1 MGKKQKANEPSPQN
15 GQKNQSAE
23 DISPG
28 LKIVI
33 NKNNQL
39 YDTLKDPKRVLYAGL
54 LLIIFSVVLFIG
66 LTSLSLAIKDRI
78 PYKTVM
84 SNEYGVFEMRNEKS
98 DNFYFLFNTAELWGS
113 SGIRVHEGQ
122 RLFIKASGIYNT
134 ELRHM
139 TEKDSTIYWINA
151 NGRAVEKG
159 PNSTRDRIL
168 KEHNTLLYESA
179 DPGCLLAIVID
190 NEKKLSQWQHYE
202 IYYDRFIDNDS
213 SIKAIKAIGANTDYI
228 VPHDGTLLFAVNDI
242 VFTENNRRIIKDLK
256 DKTNCKEIDTL
267 CSKIEKLE
275 NECKKYE
282 SMNNKENYAKTKHH
296 LERMWYDDNVGSFLI
311 VIERPRSQDNVD

>member
-1 MGKKQKANEPSPQN
+1 MGTKQPANESSPQN
-15 GQKNQSAE
+15 SQGHQSTE
-23 DISPG
+23 DVKQD

-39 YDTLKDPKRVLYAGL
+39 YETLKSPKRVLYAGL
-54 LLIIFSVVLFIG
+54 LLMVFSIVLFLG

-84 SNEYGVFEMRNEKS
+84 SNEYGVFEMRNERS

-113 SGIRVHEGQ
+113 SGIKVRKGQ

-151 NGRAVEKG
+151 NGRAAEKG
-159 PNSTRDRIL
+159 PNSSRDKIL
-168 KEHNTLLYESA
+168 KEYKTLLHESA
-179 DPGCLLAIVID
+179 DPGCLLAFVID
-190 NEKKLSQWQHYE
+190 DDILLSQWQHYE
-202 IYYDRFIDNDS
+202 IYYDEFMKNNPT
-213 SIKAIKAIGANTDYI
+213 IKAIGSNTDYV
-228 VPHDGTLLFAVNDI
+228 VPNDGTLLFAVNDV
-242 VFTENNRRIIKDLK
+242 VFTDTIRQKIKDLK
-256 DKTNCKEIDTL
+256 SEVQDAGIDSLYKRIDYLEKRYKQYVSEKEV
-267 CSKIEKLE
+267 EKSE
-275 NECKKYE
+275 
-282 SMNNKENYAKTKHH
+282 KTKHH

-311 VIERPRSQDNVD
+311 VVERPRSQDNVD

>member
-1 MGKKQKANEPSPQN
+1 MGKKQKANDFLPQN
-15 GQKNQSAE
+15 SQGHQSTE
-23 DISPG
+23 DLKQD

-54 LLIIFSVVLFIG
+54 LLMVFSIVLFVG

-113 SGIRVHEGQ
+113 SGIKVRKGQ

-151 NGRAVEKG
+151 NGRAAEKG
-159 PNSTRDRIL
+159 PNSTRDMIL
-168 KEHNTLLYESA
+168 REHKTLLYPSA
-179 DPGCLLAIVID
+179 DPGCLLAIVFD
-190 NEKKLSQWQHYE
+190 NDILLSQWQHYE
-202 IYYDRFIDNDS
+202 IDYDHFLKNDS
-213 SIKAIKAIGANTDYI
+213 TIIKAIGTNADYVI
-228 VPHDGTLLFAVNDI
+228 PHDGTLLFAVNDV
-242 VFTENNRRIIKDLK
+242 VFTK
-256 DKTNCKEIDTL
+256 DKIKLIETLSKDTNNKGIKRLYHKID
-267 CSKIEKLE
+267 SIEDVYEKLE
-275 NECKKYE
+275 LANKKEYL
-282 SMNNKENYAKTKHH
+282 KKKLQ
-296 LERMWYDDNVGSFLI
+296 LERMWYNDNVGSFLI
-311 VIERPRSQDNVD
+311 VVERPRSQDNVD